1 MKSLMLMLLCA
12 AMTWGGQLSAANP
25 LLIKGTVSD
34 QDNYPLAGAAI
45 YIQGTS
51 VGTMADEKG
60 EFSISAEKGQVLIV
74 SFIGFKDKAV
84 NVTDQL
90 TYFINL
96 DPDTNFLEETV
107 IVGYDTQHDQSR
119 DTCVISHRIS
129 A

>member
-60 EFSISAEKGQVLIV
+60 EFSISAE
-74 SFIGFKDKAV
+74 
-84 NVTDQL
+84 
-90 TYFINL
+90 
-96 DPDTNFLEETV
+96 
-107 IVGYDTQHDQSR
+107 
-119 DTCVISHRIS
+119 
-129 A
+129 